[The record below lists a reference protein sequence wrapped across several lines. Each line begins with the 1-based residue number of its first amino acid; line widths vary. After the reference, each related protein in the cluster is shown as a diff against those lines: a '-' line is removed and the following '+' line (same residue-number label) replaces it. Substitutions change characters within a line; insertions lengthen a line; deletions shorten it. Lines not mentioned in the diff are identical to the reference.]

1 MISVKAVNLD
11 LKGGWKMQRVMIR
24 GKMPSLNEYIE
35 ACRRNPYLGASMKRN
50 VEQGIAWQAIKLK
63 PIDEPCYIIFVWREE
78 TKRRDKDNIANGKKF
93 ILDALQKAGKLK
105 NDNNRYILGFEDRFL
120 YGKEQG
126 VELMI
131 YTKSEIEA
139 GGRLTDRE
147 VAEKIKDNIAG
158 LRAKG
163 VDVDMSDLRY
173 VKLAEFENE
182 QELRF
187 GGKLGI
193 KAMDKGVVE
202 K

>member
-1 MISVKAVNLD
+1 
-11 LKGGWKMQRVMIR
+11 MQRVMIR
-24 GKMPSLNEYIE
+24 GKLPSLNEYVE
-35 ACRRNPYLGASMKRN
+35 ACRRNAFQGASMKRSI
-50 VEQGIAWQAIKLK
+50 EQGVAWQVIKMK
-63 PIDEPCYIIFVWREE
+63 PLAEPCYFIFTWYEE
-78 TKRRDKDNIANGKKF
+78 TKRRDKDNVSTARKYIF
-93 ILDALQKAGKLK
+93 DALQKAGKLK

-147 VAEKIKDNIAG
+147 VAEKIKENIAG